1 MFGRSVL
8 LSTFSALIISMTINS
23 ANAQCTNG
31 ACNAANAIY
40 KECKYRFTALK
51 DFKLCLCTNKFLV
64 NYDRCARGYVC
75 AWDGNPDTLNG
86 ACIALYCPGGF
97 AGGFDAKA
105 FCAGTSTTPAASST
119 ASARPSKTFSESII
133 FTAGPVE
140 P

>member
-1 MFGRSVL
+1 MMFGRSVL
-8 LSTFSALIISMTINS
+8 LAFSALFMSMAINS

-31 ACNAANAIY
+31 ACDAANAIY
-40 KECKYRFTALK
+40 KECKYSFTALR
-51 DFKLCLCTNKFLV
+51 DFKRCLCTDKFLV
-64 NYDRCARGYVC
+64 NYDRCLSGYVC
-75 AWDGNPDTLNG
+75 PWDGNPDTLNG
-86 ACIALYCPGGF
+86 PCVKIYCPGKF

-105 FCAGTSTTPAASST
+105 FCAGTSTTLAVSST